1 MAKAPAPASGAGGGE
16 GSSSSS
22 SGGFGGGEPRAA
34 APPPARSGKPQKAT
48 NPVMAAAMNLANNE
62 QVVVGT
68 TSDLEELKEEVA
80 EVVREALN
88 LEDEDPLEGQY
99 VPHYTAFP
107 DKEEYNDL
115 VARVKEATT
124 GNLSAFCVKHFGME
138 KKPRKKKADA
148 AAAATAAGKAPRT
161 EPKKAP
167 KTGRKKAPKKK
178 PALAPAAATR
188 QLAPAAEVEARELP
202 TGTMDGLKMLYPSRR
217 AEPQPRGKAP
227 DDFTSLAAKAKDN
240 CLNTLVL
247 ALGSGDS
254 SAAARIKQLESELEL
269 ERGLREGLEK
279 QVAAFKKR
287 MADIMQNPDI
297 EGAWQAAAAANTCEW
312 PRTPTRTRTHSP
324 PRASPTRFPNPTAPP
339 ERARG

>member
-1 MAKAPAPASGAGGGE
+1 
-16 GSSSSS
+16 
-22 SGGFGGGEPRAA
+22 
-34 APPPARSGKPQKAT
+34 
-48 NPVMAAAMNLANNE
+48 
-62 QVVVGT
+62 
-68 TSDLEELKEEVA
+68 
-80 EVVREALN
+80 
-88 LEDEDPLEGQY
+88 
-99 VPHYTAFP
+99 
-107 DKEEYNDL
+107 
-115 VARVKEATT
+115 
-124 GNLSAFCVKHFGME
+124 
-138 KKPRKKKADA
+138 
-148 AAAATAAGKAPRT
+148 
-161 EPKKAP
+161 
-167 KTGRKKAPKKK
+167 
-178 PALAPAAATR
+178 
-188 QLAPAAEVEARELP
+188 
-202 TGTMDGLKMLYPSRR
+202 MDGLKMLYPSRR

-324 PRASPTRFPNPTAPP
+324 PRASPTRFPNPTAPASVHLALLLQRHDVFTALAATAP
-339 ERARG
+339 ARSSGRRLGSARTVPPTRGAARRATP